1 MSKKLDQFEEYA
13 IAVCIV
19 LVAILQTFNAI
30 CKILNLG
37 IAGIPEEIGKFLYVY
52 ICFFSMAFCAKK
64 GCNVAVQMIS
74 DKYGANAQK
83 PLAVIR
89 YIADIIIAII
99 LFYGAIGYETSVI
112 AEGTVGKVS
121 GIPMSI
127 VGLAAIVGCALCLI
141 RNLQGL
147 MNTSKEK

>member
-1 MSKKLDQFEEYA
+1 
-13 IAVCIV
+13 
-19 LVAILQTFNAI
+19 
-30 CKILNLG
+30 
-37 IAGIPEEIGKFLYVY
+37 
-52 ICFFSMAFCAKK
+52 
-64 GCNVAVQMIS
+64 
-74 DKYGANAQK
+74 
-83 PLAVIR
+83 
-89 YIADIIIAII
+89 
-99 LFYGAIGYETSVI
+99 VI